1 MRQTLSFIA
10 TAAFVASLGVAAH
23 AAPALDAKGRRQREV
38 PRHQDEEVCEMW
50 CAGHRARAEEV
61 AAGGRLATIPS
72 SPQIEGPM
80 LKQPHLNPTT
90 TDLLAR
96 ISALIGGG
104 RMPTGLAMAPETWDR
119 LAAEP
124 DQRDCA
130 EADGR
135 RTFHSIPVHLVEDCL
150 GVAIGFEK
158 HDG

>member
-1 MRQTLSFIA
+1 
-10 TAAFVASLGVAAH
+10 
-23 AAPALDAKGRRQREV
+23 
-38 PRHQDEEVCEMW
+38 
-50 CAGHRARAEEV
+50 
-61 AAGGRLATIPS
+61 
-72 SPQIEGPM
+72 M

-96 ISALIGGG
+96 ISALMGGG

-124 DQRDCA
+124 GQRDCA

-135 RTFHSIPVHLVEDCL
+135 RTFHSIPVHLFEDCL